1 MNLISIGRSISI
13 YQLLCKSFF
22 RYILNNLEWN
32 WIFFLHCY
40 TYYRQT
46 DIGLE
51 LYKTK
56 DLFLHLVSPTI
67 IVILTVIQVHY
78 FHKRFIASINQP
90 TEATSRLADV
100 RHKSRTYSRVNE
112 SEGMEFVESAGNLIK
127 LFLIRCR
134 NKAEVFFKHFKGV
147 FWRLLE
153 LHWIKV
159 VYITAFICAVSE
171 VI

>member
-1 MNLISIGRSISI
+1 M
-13 YQLLCKSFF
+13 
-22 RYILNNLEWN
+22 
-32 WIFFLHCY
+32 
-40 TYYRQT
+40 
-46 DIGLE
+46 
-51 LYKTK
+51 
-56 DLFLHLVSPTI
+56 HLVSPTI

-90 TEATSRLADV
+90 TEAVSRLSDEPV
-100 RHKSRTYSRVNE
+100 RHKPRTYSRVNE

-134 NKAEVFFKHFKGV
+134 NRAEVFFKNFKGV

-159 VYITAFICAVSE
+159 VYLTAFICAVSE
-171 VI
+171 VIK

>member
-1 MNLISIGRSISI
+1 MYFYI
-13 YQLLCKSFF
+13 YF
-22 RYILNNLEWN
+22 
-32 WIFFLHCY
+32 
-40 TYYRQT
+40 RQT

-90 TEATSRLADV
+90 TEATSRLADDHV

-127 LFLIRCR
+127 LFLARCR
-134 NKAEVFFKHFKGV
+134 NKAEVFFKNFKGV

-159 VYITAFICAVSE
+159 VYVTAFICAVSE